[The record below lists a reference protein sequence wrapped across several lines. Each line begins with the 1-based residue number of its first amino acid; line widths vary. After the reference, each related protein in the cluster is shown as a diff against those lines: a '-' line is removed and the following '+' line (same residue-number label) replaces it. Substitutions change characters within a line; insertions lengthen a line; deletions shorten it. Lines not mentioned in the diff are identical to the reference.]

1 MAPVSS
7 SQQTGAGHGIHAE
20 ALSSVS
26 CPTPALPETRQPVPA
41 QRELVRKEE
50 VFRLL
55 NIAKNFIF
63 QYFLSQRIPEPVLC
77 PRYGRVGAGFDL
89 SGSL

>member
-1 MAPVSS
+1 MIYQYPIVC
-7 SQQTGAGHGIHAE
+7 
-20 ALSSVS
+20 VY
-26 CPTPALPETRQPVPA
+26 V
-41 QRELVRKEE
+41 REREREKERERERERKREKEKERERKRGRKRE